1 MRAVY
6 NTPHEAFCIALFL
19 TYSWICEVH
28 RSSKPKRTKTPFII
42 YMSAQPLPIG
52 TFGMGIFTLFF
63 LLKSLCY
70 LWLFVSLQRQSSPSL
85 LTMLKSCEAF
95 FVYTHLNMANL
106 IPFTKRFES
115 SENLV
120 NCLNHKVCRFVTE
133 TKPYSTLTILVITDC
148 LLICILC
155 WRCPKQ
161 HICIRKVQHSKKVMM
176 LYRFDKK
183 LRTTHVQWNRKDW
196 NCFQMCDDANNSR
209 YDRQSFLANWLFLFL
224 G

>member
-1 MRAVY
+1 MILRPDLTLS
-6 NTPHEAFCIALFL
+6 NTNM
-19 TYSWICEVH
+19 
-28 RSSKPKRTKTPFII
+28 PKK
-42 YMSAQPLPIG
+42 S
-52 TFGMGIFTLFF
+52 TFAWFF
-63 LLKSLCY
+63 SLNSLCRQ
-70 LWLFVSLQRQSSPSL
+70 WLFVSSQRQSSPSL

-120 NCLNHKVCRFVTE
+120 NLLNHEVYWFVIE

-161 HICIRKVQHSKKVMM
+161 HICIRKVQHSK
-176 LYRFDKK
+176 R
-183 LRTTHVQWNRKDW
+183 WW
-196 NCFQMCDDANNSR
+196 CFIALTR
-209 YDRQSFLANWLFLFL
+209 NWDYSCSMK
-224 G
+224 